1 MKLQGFVLLISGP
14 SGAGKST
21 LLKKLFDEF
30 KDELYF
36 SISSTTR
43 KPREGEKN
51 GVHYHF
57 ISHEEFQKG
66 IDSDHF
72 LEWARVHENFYGTS
86 LEHTQ
91 NALNDGKIVVFDI
104 DVQGFKIVKKKM
116 AEKIISVFITTKNKD
131 ELKKRLIKR
140 NTDTILQLEKRLQNA
155 SDEMKE
161 LNEYDYFII
170 NDKLEESYE
179 ALRAILIA
187 HKFKT
192 KGQNLEQI
200 QNIWNKGE

>member
-1 MKLQGFVLLISGP
+1 MSAFILLVSGP

-21 LLKKLFDEF
+21 LLKRLFNEF
-30 KDELYF
+30 QEELYF

-43 KPREGEKN
+43 LPREGEQH
-51 GVHYHF
+51 GVDYYF
-57 ISHEEFQKG
+57 ITHDEFQQG
-66 IDSDHF
+66 IDKEQF
-72 LEWARVHENFYGTS
+72 LEWAKVHENFYGTS

-155 SDEMKE
+155 IDEMKE

>member
-1 MKLQGFVLLISGP
+1 MQGFVLLISGP